1 MVASCTRLLVQWLA
15 LALLLL
21 GAAVLA
27 PRAHA
32 QAGGGIDLWDRV
44 TVLSDPTHELDFAG
58 AYARRGEFAKP
69 QAPYANLGPRLETVW
84 VRVALDP
91 QMARGPWW
99 FSIDYPS
106 LDEAVLRVVV
116 DGRVLR
122 TVSLGDHLTVNQRPA
137 RTRSHAVE
145 LDLPAGGAPELWLSV
160 RTTGPMLLPMQMQ
173 RTTEF
178 MLSEIK
184 VGVVQGMGFG
194 FGLCLLMYTVGAFL
208 FTREPLYIWYTLAV
222 GASVLF
228 FFGYC
233 GLGPLLLWPDSAWL
247 TQNLL
252 LLLTL
257 TTLGTGSF
265 FVERSLDFRS
275 MSPRLG
281 RAMITVG
288 AVALLIGAAFALDVL
303 DYRTTMAATAVI
315 GPLPMLLTIPVAFRR
330 ARMGDQAAHWTFA
343 GFVMYLFGI
352 VVGTGLMRG
361 TLPVATWSTS
371 AYQLM
376 STLQAVAWLM
386 VLNVRAA
393 ELKRLAAQAQR
404 EHDRVLLLSQT
415 DALTGLLNRR
425 GLQMALQPLIDNASA
440 GKLVGVY
447 LMDMDGFK
455 PVNDTHGH
463 EAGDELLKQV
473 GQRLKE
479 AVRNG
484 DLVARMGGDEFVVV
498 ASQLRG
504 EAEAEQVGQKL
515 LACCDAPFV
524 LSHAQ
529 VRVGLTVGYAVA
541 PQDGRD
547 GDALLR
553 RADAAMYGG
562 KHAGKGRVRRATDS
576 LMPA

>member
-1 MVASCTRLLVQWLA
+1 LAQWLA
-15 LALLLL
+15 LSLLLL
-21 GAAVLA
+21 CGAALA
-27 PRAHA
+27 PRAFA
-32 QAGGGIDLWDRV
+32 QSAGPQRVDLWDRV
-44 TVLSDPTHELDFAG
+44 TVLSDATHQLDFAQ
-58 AYARRGEFAKP
+58 AYARRAEFSKP
-69 QAPYANLGPRLETVW
+69 QVPYANLGPRTESVW
-84 VRVALDP
+84 VRIALDP
-91 QMARGPWW
+91 ALPRGAWW

-106 LDEAVLRVVV
+106 LDDAELHVVA
-116 DGRVLR
+116 DGRSLR
-122 TVSLGDHLTVNQRPA
+122 MVSLGDHLTVNERAA
-137 RTRSHAVE
+137 RTRTHAVQ
-145 LDLPAGGAPELWLSV
+145 LDLPSAGAPELWLRV
-160 RTTGPMLLPMQMQ
+160 RTTGPMLLPMALERSDQ
-173 RTTEF
+173 F
-178 MLSEIK
+178 MLSENK
-184 VGVVQGMGFG
+184 VAVVQGMGFG
-194 FGLCLLMYTVGAFL
+194 FGLCLLMYTVGTFL
-208 FTREPLYIWYTLAV
+208 FTREPLYIWYSIAV

-228 FFGYC
+228 FFAYC
-233 GLGPLLLWPDSAWL
+233 GLGPLHLWPGSAWL
-247 TQNLL
+247 TQKAL

-265 FVERSLDFRS
+265 FVERSLDFRT

-281 RAMITVG
+281 RGMITVG
-288 AVALLIGAAFALDVL
+288 VIALAVAAGFASDVL
-303 DYRTTMAATAVI
+303 DYRATMAITALI
-315 GPLPMLLTIPVAFRR
+315 GPVPMFLAIPVVYRR
-330 ARMGDQAAHWTFA
+330 ARMGDHAAYWTFA

-352 VVGTGLMRG
+352 IVATGLSRG
-361 TLPVATWSTS
+361 SLPIATWSTS
-371 AYQLM
+371 AYQFM
-376 STLQAVAWLM
+376 SLLQAVAWLM
-386 VLNVRAA
+386 VLSVRAA

-440 GKLVGVY
+440 GKFVGVY
-447 LMDMDGFK
+447 LMDLDGFK

-484 DLVARMGGDEFVVV
+484 DIVARMGGDEFVVV

-524 LSHAQ
+524 LPHAQ
-529 VRVGLTVGYAVA
+529 VRVGLTVGYSVA

-562 KHAGKGRVRRATDS
+562 KHAGKGRVCRATDS